1 MFESFSANDF
11 VMLSQKLNINMI
23 VTVLFWDNRQN
34 KNFAV
39 TVCLDESLARNTMI
53 W

>member
-1 MFESFSANDF
+1 MLESFSANDF

-34 KNFAV
+34 KNIAV
-39 TVCLDESLARNTMI
+39 TVYLDKSLTRNTMT
-53 W
+53 